1 MLEEVIGN
9 GRNCVGEMEEIAW
22 GAEYWQAASLTK
34 AGERENQ
41 VSEEAILA
49 NRLTRLKGWIRA

>member
-41 VSEEAILA
+41 V
-49 NRLTRLKGWIRA
+49 RLEHNSQI